1 MGEPILSLS
10 RERKREAGQS
20 LDRFCSF
27 LFEAKINSSVL
38 GRGIVKKRDVEMI
51 KLAKAARG
59 RRLRGDSGR
68 GREDSMLDAVGT
80 GDYKS

>member
-1 MGEPILSLS
+1 M
-10 RERKREAGQS
+10 
-20 LDRFCSF
+20 
-27 LFEAKINSSVL
+27 
-38 GRGIVKKRDVEMI
+38 KKRDVEMI

>member
-1 MGEPILSLS
+1 MGEPILSLE
-10 RERKREAGQS
+10 RERGGRAGQS
-20 LDRFCSF
+20 LDRSF

-59 RRLRGDSGR
+59 RRLRGDSVRGR

>member
-1 MGEPILSLS
+1 MGEPILSLE
-10 RERKREAGQS
+10 REKERGGPVVGP
-20 LDRFCSF
+20 F